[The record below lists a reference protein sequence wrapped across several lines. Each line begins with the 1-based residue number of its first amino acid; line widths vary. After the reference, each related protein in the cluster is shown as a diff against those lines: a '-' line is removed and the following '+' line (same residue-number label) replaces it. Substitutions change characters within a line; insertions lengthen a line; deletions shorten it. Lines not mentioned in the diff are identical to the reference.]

1 MKPNEIKIKYQV
13 NEDGSVDIKWSIH
26 PDMKI
31 KDLLFIFNGSK
42 NAITQAAANKAKKEG
57 IPTKKISSWLKDK
70 SIKDLS

>member
-1 MKPNEIKIKYQV
+1 MGFLAEIF
-13 NEDGSVDIKWSIH
+13 
-26 PDMKI
+26 MKI

-42 NAITQAAANKAKKEG
+42 DAFTQAAANKAKKEG